1 MTGDDTPQ
9 TPVTLLRKKRAEA
22 RDLSAPIDGWSTE
35 VFDPGALQEA
45 QALLEELG
53 V

>member
-9 TPVTLLRKKRAEA
+9 TPVTPLGEA
-22 RDLSAPIDGWSTE
+22 CRGPRPLAPIDGWFTE
-35 VFDPGALQEA
+35 VFDLAALQEA

-53 V
+53 A